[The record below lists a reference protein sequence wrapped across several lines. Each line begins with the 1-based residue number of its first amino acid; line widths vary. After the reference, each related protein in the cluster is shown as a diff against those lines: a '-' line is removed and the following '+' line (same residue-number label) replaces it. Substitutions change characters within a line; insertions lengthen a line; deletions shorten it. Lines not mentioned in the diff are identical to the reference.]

1 MPHTLEDLQADLEE
15 IDVNNAISDHLQ
27 CAESSETLDDFRANL
42 QEAIDAAISLAAQL
56 KTLKI
61 TAM

>member
-1 MPHTLEDLQADLEE
+1 MTTLEDLQADLEE
-15 IDVNNAISDHLQ
+15 IENAIPDHLMN
-27 CAESSETLDDFRANL
+27 AESCETLDDFRINL
-42 QEAIDAAISLAAQL
+42 QEAIDAAIRLAAEL